1 MYLKRIE
8 IHGFKSFA
16 DKVDIEFQPG
26 ITGIVGPNG
35 CGKSNIS
42 DAVRWVLGEQSV
54 KSLRGANMSDVIFA
68 GSEDRRAQNLAEVTL
83 VFDNSDRFM
92 KYDYNEVEITRRLYR
107 QNNEAEYLI
116 NKQQCRLKDIVDLI
130 MDTGLGKDSLSIISQ
145 GNISSFADNK
155 PEERRGIFE
164 DAAGVSKYKKRKLE
178 SIRKLERTKENLERI
193 GDIVAELEKQVG
205 PLKRQKDKAEK
216 YLELKEKLT
225 AVEVNV
231 LVKEITEAKK
241 SLDVLSKEIKNLNE
255 QQASLD
261 ADILMK
267 ENSNDDIKK
276 KMYQLDQEVN
286 SLQSKLLEAVSSVSK
301 LETAKVEIDQKR
313 KHALQSAS
321 KENLQENIANMKAIL
336 SDIVNE
342 YNDRVE
348 RLNSTEQDLKQLT
361 RDQENRNKRL
371 TELKNELNQ
380 LSSQI
385 NKNRSRKEILLDAIE
400 NKSNYH
406 QSIKTVLNLAKS
418 NRNIIGVLG
427 ELITTQKGYEL
438 AISSAL
444 GGAIE
449 FVVTSDD
456 QTARETIKFLRNNK
470 AGRATFLPVSTMK
483 PRQIR
488 LEHLEVCNTM
498 AGFLGVASDFITYDD
513 KIGNVVLN
521 QLGNIIVA
529 KDLETANAISK
540 AVFARYRVVTLEGD
554 IVNVGGSL
562 TGGSIN
568 QQRSSLVQKRELE
581 QLAITLEQ
589 QETEFVKKRKLHN
602 ALDNEIKDVSHILLQ
617 KQMAYAKLEVV
628 VQSKKEEL
636 IKTKTE
642 YESLTEQSIE
652 LDDFKSGKTENKLI
666 DQLNEAIKYRDM
678 LTEEI
683 KSKREMRMAY
693 ANENEALDVELR
705 TIRKD
710 QKDIQNAI
718 NENTIK
724 ATKLETMLNNYLT
737 RLNDEY
743 HMTYEYAV
751 EQYQEEIN
759 VEQAKEEVYDLRTQI
774 KRLGNVNLDAI
785 EEYKV
790 ISERYEN
797 MNTQR
802 IDLLEAQDRILAAI
816 KEMDEIMVTRF
827 SETFEKINVEFN
839 HVFRSLFGGGK
850 AKIKYSD
857 PTNILETGIDIDVQ
871 PPGKAVQNIS
881 LFSGGEKALIAISC
895 LFAILRVKPIPMCIL
910 DEVEAALDIANVERF
925 AKYLREFSST
935 TQFIVVT
942 HREGTME
949 ECDLLY
955 GATMQQKGVTKLVSV
970 KLEEAIDLSDPS

>member
-1 MYLKRIE
+1 
-8 IHGFKSFA
+8 
-16 DKVDIEFQPG
+16 
-26 ITGIVGPNG
+26 
-35 CGKSNIS
+35 
-42 DAVRWVLGEQSV
+42 
-54 KSLRGANMSDVIFA
+54 
-68 GSEDRRAQNLAEVTL
+68 
-83 VFDNSDRFM
+83 
-92 KYDYNEVEITRRLYR
+92 
-107 QNNEAEYLI
+107 
-116 NKQQCRLKDIVDLI
+116 
-130 MDTGLGKDSLSIISQ
+130 
-145 GNISSFADNK
+145 
-155 PEERRGIFE
+155 
-164 DAAGVSKYKKRKLE
+164 
-178 SIRKLERTKENLERI
+178 
-193 GDIVAELEKQVG
+193 
-205 PLKRQKDKAEK
+205 
-216 YLELKEKLT
+216 
-225 AVEVNV
+225 
-231 LVKEITEAKK
+231 
-241 SLDVLSKEIKNLNE
+241 
-255 QQASLD
+255 
-261 ADILMK
+261 
-267 ENSNDDIKK
+267 
-276 KMYQLDQEVN
+276 
-286 SLQSKLLEAVSSVSK
+286 
-301 LETAKVEIDQKR
+301 
-313 KHALQSAS
+313 
-321 KENLQENIANMKAIL
+321 
-336 SDIVNE
+336 
-342 YNDRVE
+342 
-348 RLNSTEQDLKQLT
+348 
-361 RDQENRNKRL
+361 
-371 TELKNELNQ
+371 
-380 LSSQI
+380 
-385 NKNRSRKEILLDAIE
+385 
-400 NKSNYH
+400 
-406 QSIKTVLNLAKS
+406 
-418 NRNIIGVLG
+418 
-427 ELITTQKGYEL
+427 
-438 AISSAL
+438 
-444 GGAIE
+444 
-449 FVVTSDD
+449 
-456 QTARETIKFLRNNK
+456 
-470 AGRATFLPVSTMK
+470 
-483 PRQIR
+483 
-488 LEHLEVCNTM
+488 
-498 AGFLGVASDFITYDD
+498 
-513 KIGNVVLN
+513 
-521 QLGNIIVA
+521 
-529 KDLETANAISK
+529 
-540 AVFARYRVVTLEGD
+540 
-554 IVNVGGSL
+554 
-562 TGGSIN
+562 
-568 QQRSSLVQKRELE
+568 
-581 QLAITLEQ
+581 
-589 QETEFVKKRKLHN
+589 
-602 ALDNEIKDVSHILLQ
+602 
-617 KQMAYAKLEVV
+617 
-628 VQSKKEEL
+628 
-636 IKTKTE
+636 
-642 YESLTEQSIE
+642 
-652 LDDFKSGKTENKLI
+652 
-666 DQLNEAIKYRDM
+666 M

>member
-205 PLKRQKDKAEK
+205 PLKRKKDKAEK

-286 SLQSKLLEAVSSVSK
+286 SLQSKLLEAVSNVSK

-449 FVVTSDD
+449 FIVTSDD